1 MHIKNQISLIT
12 QQIWNTCP
20 PELFLEAYF
29 QEDPAN
35 ESEEAYRAGI
45 QALAQSLDSGQAE
58 QLAQAEALCRETLGF
73 VRKCAVA
80 RGLCTAFQQFYERE
94 APPLSMMDLFR
105 TNQFGAS
112 WMDGGWE
119 YRDQRRLANDT
130 FEHLIDELAG
140 EAREHVISI
149 EMAWDEREFGVLRHG
164 LYLGYRLGL
173 SILESVQPLG
183 TIQGMRGQILLT
195 EHELGLLMT
204 DAEREWEQDAQTHQA
219 LAKTQEPQK

>member
-12 QQIWNTCP
+12 QQSWNTCP
-20 PELFLEAYF
+20 PGLFLEACCHEY
-29 QEDPAN
+29 PAN

-140 EAREHVISI
+140 DAREHVISI

>member
-20 PELFLEAYF
+20 PWLFLEAYF

-140 EAREHVISI
+140 DAREHVISI
-149 EMAWDEREFGVLRHG
+149 QMAWDEREFGVLRHG

-183 TIQGMRGQILLT
+183 TIQRMRGQILLT

-204 DAEREWEQDAQTHQA
+204 GAEREWEQDAQTHQA

>member
-140 EAREHVISI
+140 DAGSMSFPSKWLGTNGVC
-149 EMAWDEREFGVLRHG
+149 VLRHG